1 LYERTLRLTPNDL
14 DLALRLAAVLA
25 DSRDT
30 AVRNGP
36 RATALAAQA
45 AQATRRQDVR
55 ALEVLAV
62 ALGSS
67 GRFAEAAATAR
78 EAAALARGRGE
89 SRRADALEYRAVAYD
104 YAAQQ
109 GFVPQR

>member
-1 LYERTLRLTPNDL
+1 LTRR
-14 DLALRLAAVLA
+14 ARLRLAAVLA

-36 RATALAAQA
+36 RATALAEQA

-62 ALGSS
+62 ALGAS
-67 GRFAEAAATAR
+67 GRFAEAATTAR